1 MSRFIALF
9 LAAVAL
15 STQFALGAGA
25 KGQNVP
31 KGTLVIRYGAA
42 NTKANYAGQDGY
54 TDGNGDNKLQN
65 VSALCADSTNS
76 TQAALMASDHSYTGV
91 KASLTANSTTFI
103 NAGGNVVWDP
113 LSNSPNH
120 CLIMNI
126 KLRAITSAF
135 H

>member
-1 MSRFIALF
+1 MNRFTVLF
-9 LAAVAL
+9 LAVAVL
-15 STQFALGAGA
+15 STPFALAAGT

-42 NTKANYAGQDGY
+42 NTKAN
-54 TDGNGDNKLQN
+54 NKLQN
-65 VSALCADSTNS
+65 VSALCADSTNN
-76 TQAALMASDHSYTGV
+76 TQALLMASDHAYTGPAV
-91 KASLTANSTTFI
+91 SMTANSTTFI

-113 LSNSPNH
+113 LSNSPKH